1 MRNPDLTNDEAVI
14 NKPLALATL
23 GELEAH
29 IELLGSQIATDRRS
43 HDALRELRDMAL
55 AAGATGTSCV
65 MDVISAIQPELAEV
79 A

>member
-29 IELLGSQIATDRRS
+29 IELLGSQIAADRRS
-43 HDALRELRDMAL
+43 HDALRELRDRAL

-65 MDVISAIQPELAEV
+65 MDTISTGTPASAR
-79 A
+79 

>member
-1 MRNPDLTNDEAVI
+1 MRNPDLMNDEAVI
-14 NKPLALATL
+14 YKPLAQATL

-55 AAGATGTSCV
+55 AAGATGAGCV
-65 MDVISAIQPELAEV
+65 MDVISAIEPELAEV
-79 A
+79 L

>member
-1 MRNPDLTNDEAVI
+1 MRNPDLTNDEALS

-65 MDVISAIQPELAEV
+65 MDTISTGAPSSAR
-79 A
+79 

>member
-14 NKPLALATL
+14 SKPLALVTL

-43 HDALRELRDMAL
+43 HDALRELCDMAR
-55 AAGATGTSCV
+55 AAGASGASCV
-65 MDVISAIQPELAEV
+65 IDVLGAGTPASAQ
-79 A
+79 